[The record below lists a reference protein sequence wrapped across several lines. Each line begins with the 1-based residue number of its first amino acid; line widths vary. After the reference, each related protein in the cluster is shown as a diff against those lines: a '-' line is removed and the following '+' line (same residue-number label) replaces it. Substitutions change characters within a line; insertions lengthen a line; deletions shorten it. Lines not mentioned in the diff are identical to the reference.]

1 MLSDAN
7 DNKKKMK
14 PLPFWAKVL
23 INCGLM
29 VAGAIFIFWLSTY
42 FLDFWT
48 HHGASVMV
56 PDVKGMHYDRACE
69 LLQTQ
74 DFEVVLQDS
83 VYEDGVAPGTV
94 VDQNPTD
101 STNVKP
107 GRVIYLTVNA
117 FYPRTV
123 MLPVLTDISVRQAR
137 TTLEGLGVKNIA
149 IREVESEFRDLVFGV
164 YYNGRRVT
172 PGTRVPLTAKI
183 VLEVGAGI
191 PDELISVDS
200 VPEID
205 SLGMTPSGVEPSSVA
220 SPATEPVS
228 HTGHDDPDMFD

>member
-1 MLSDAN
+1 MLPDAN
-7 DNKKKMK
+7 NNKKTKK

-29 VAGAIFIFWLSTY
+29 IVAAIFIFWLSTY

-48 HHGASVMV
+48 HHGDSVQV
-56 PDVKGMHYDRACE
+56 PDVKGLHYDKACE
-69 LLQTQ
+69 LLESQ
-74 DFEVVLQDS
+74 DFEVVLHDS

-94 VDQNPTD
+94 VDQNPMD

-123 MLPVLTDISVRQAR
+123 MLPVLTDISARQAR
-137 TTLEGLGVKNIA
+137 TTLEGLGIKNIA
-149 IREVESEFRDLVFGV
+149 IREVESEYKDLVFGV
-164 YYNGRRVT
+164 YYNGKRVT
-172 PGTRVPLTAKI
+172 PGTRVPLTARI

-191 PDELISVDS
+191 PDEVIAVDS
-200 VPEID
+200 VPEETVVED
-205 SLGMTPSGVEPSSVA
+205 TPSEEPAAAHSSNPEPQ
-220 SPATEPVS
+220 PAA
-228 HTGHDDPDMFD
+228 GHDEPDMFD